1 MSDNWYFI
9 GAAYAVVWLALAG
22 FRLFIR
28 ARRREA
34 LDLVRKEAQ
43 P

>member
-22 FRLFIR
+22 LRLFIR